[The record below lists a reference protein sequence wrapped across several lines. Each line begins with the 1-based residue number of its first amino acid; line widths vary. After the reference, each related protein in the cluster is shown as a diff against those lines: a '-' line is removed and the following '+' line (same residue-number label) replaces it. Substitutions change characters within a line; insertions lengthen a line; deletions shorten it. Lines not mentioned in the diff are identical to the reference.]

1 MATSAMLSYFLWR
14 QPALA
19 ENLLGSWMG
28 VMREGVVSGII
39 GGVVV
44 AAWFLVADLLSGQ
57 PFHTPALLGAII
69 FNNLRQPNPV
79 AVSAAVVLAYTA
91 LHFFAF
97 ILFGIV
103 ASITMAAAEYE
114 PLLVLG
120 VLVFFVWFELSF
132 VSFTAFL
139 DQSAMGEIG
148 WWNIIAATFSRSRRS
163 LVITS
168 GVIQGWFRG

>member
-1 MATSAMLSYFLWR
+1 
-14 QPALA
+14 
-19 ENLLGSWMG
+19 
-28 VMREGVVSGII
+28 
-39 GGVVV
+39 
-44 AAWFLVADLLSGQ
+44 
-57 PFHTPALLGAII
+57 LLGAII

-114 PLLVLG
+114 PLVVLG

-132 VSFTAFL
+132 VSFVAFL
-139 DQSAMGEIG
+139 DQSAMGQIG
-148 WWNIIAATFSRSRRS
+148 WWNIIGGNILALATIIGYYEWGHPRVVPRLIDHWDRMRDEPAAVRRDGQSSR
-163 LVITS
+163 
-168 GVIQGWFRG
+168 